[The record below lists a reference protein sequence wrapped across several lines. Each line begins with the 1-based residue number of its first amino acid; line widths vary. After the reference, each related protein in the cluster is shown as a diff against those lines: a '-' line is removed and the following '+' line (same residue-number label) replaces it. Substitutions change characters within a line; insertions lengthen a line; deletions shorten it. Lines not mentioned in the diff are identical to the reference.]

1 MFWRIIIQTAVV
13 HTITY
18 FIVGFS
24 AFTLFKYTATLS
36 DSKNNMRPATDLIVR
51 IGTLF
56 QPIRGVL
63 FGIVF
68 YLLKDIVFQQKDGW
82 LIIWIMLVA
91 IGILS
96 TFAPAASS
104 IEGFIYLKSD
114 YGRNWGGLIEIL
126 IQSFLLSIITY
137 YWVNHSDSILLTWIM
152 GILFTIVILLPSL
165 VLLVSLKK
173 KKLVETGIQNKSD
186 FA

>member
-1 MFWRIIIQTAVV
+1 MLWDILIKTAIV

-18 FIVGFS
+18 FIVGCS
-24 AFTLFKYTATLS
+24 AFFLFKYKSTLS
-36 DSKNNMRPATDLIVR
+36 DTKNNMRPATDTIVR
-51 IGTLF
+51 AGVLF

-68 YLLKDIVFQQKDGW
+68 FLLKDILFQQANGW
-82 LIIWIMLVA
+82 LIMWIMLVI

-126 IQSFLLSIITY
+126 TQSFLLSILTY
-137 YWVNHSDSILLTWIM
+137 YWVNHLGNIPLNWIM
-152 GILFTIVILLPSL
+152 GILFVIILLLP
-165 VLLVSLKK
+165 LLGLLANPKRKKSVS
-173 KKLVETGIQNKSD
+173 
-186 FA
+186 

>member
-1 MFWRIIIQTAVV
+1 MFWSIIIKTAIV

-24 AFTLFKYTATLS
+24 AFSLFRYTTTLS
-36 DSKNNMRPATDLIVR
+36 DHKNNMRPATDLIVR
-51 IGTLF
+51 AGTLF

-68 YLLKDIVFQQKDGW
+68 YLLRDILLSQSNGW
-82 LIIWIMLVA
+82 LIMWIMLV
-91 IGILS
+91 ITGILS

-114 YGRNWGGLIEIL
+114 YGRNWGGLVEIL
-126 IQSFLLSIITY
+126 TQSFLLSIITY
-137 YWVNHSDSILLTWIM
+137 YWVKHSESIVLNWIM
-152 GILFTIVILLPSL
+152 GILFVIALLLP
-165 VLLVSLKK
+165 LLGMLANTKEKKDIVKPVS
-173 KKLVETGIQNKSD
+173 Q
-186 FA
+186 

>member
-1 MFWRIIIQTAVV
+1 MFWRIIIETVIV

-24 AFTLFKYTATLS
+24 AFTLFKYTSTLS
-36 DSKNNMRPATDLIVR
+36 DPKNNMRPATDLIVR
-51 IGTLF
+51 AGTLF
-56 QPIRGVL
+56 QPVRGVL

-68 YLLKDIVFQQKDGW
+68 YLINDILFQQSEGW

-126 IQSFLLSIITY
+126 VQSFLLSIITF
-137 YWVNHSDSILLTWIM
+137 YWVNHSQIILLNWIM
-152 GILFTIVILLPSL
+152 GILFAIVL
-165 VLLVSLKK
+165 VLPVLGLLVNPKK
-173 KKLVETGIQNKSD
+173 QNSP
-186 FA
+186 ATE

>member
-1 MFWRIIIQTAVV
+1 MFWKIIVQTVIV

-18 FIVGFS
+18 FVVGFS
-24 AFTLFKYTATLS
+24 AFTLFKYTSTLS
-36 DSKNNMRPATDLIVR
+36 DPKNNMRPATDIIVR
-51 IGTLF
+51 AGTLF

-68 YLLKDIVFQQKDGW
+68 YLLKDILFQQPDGW
-82 LIIWIMLVA
+82 IIIWVMLVA

-126 IQSFLLSIITY
+126 IQSFLLSIITF
-137 YWVNHSDSILLTWIM
+137 YWVKHSENTLLKWVM
-152 GILFTIVILLPSL
+152 GILFAIVLALPMFG
-165 VLLVSLKK
+165 LLVNSKR
-173 KKLVETGIQNKSD
+173 QNFVKTVNQK
-186 FA
+186 

>member
-1 MFWRIIIQTAVV
+1 MFWRIIIQTVIV
-13 HTITY
+13 HTVTY
-18 FIVGFS
+18 FIVGFI
-24 AFTLFKYTATLS
+24 AFTLFKYATTLS
-36 DSKNNMRPATDLIVR
+36 DPKNNMRPATDLIVR
-51 IGTLF
+51 AGTLF

-68 YLLKDIVFQQKDGW
+68 YLLKDILFLHSAGW

-104 IEGFIYLKSD
+104 IEGLIYLKSD

-126 IQSFLLSIITY
+126 IQSFLLSIITF
-137 YWVNHSDSILLTWIM
+137 YWVNHSQRIILNWIM
-152 GILFTIVILLPSL
+152 WILFAIVL
-165 VLLVSLKK
+165 VLTVLGLLGNSKKQNFVTAVSQK
-173 KKLVETGIQNKSD
+173 
-186 FA
+186 